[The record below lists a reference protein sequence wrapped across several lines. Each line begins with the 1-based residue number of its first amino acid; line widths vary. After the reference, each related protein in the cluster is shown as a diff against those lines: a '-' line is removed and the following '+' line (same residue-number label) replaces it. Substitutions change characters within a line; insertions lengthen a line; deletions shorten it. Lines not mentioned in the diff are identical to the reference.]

1 MLALFILPILMLKNG
16 LECNLW
22 PVQPPAACR
31 MECPHIFTTLTYPP
45 NGGASKMNR
54 SNTKPEFPGRVLISG
69 ERVTEHLEVMQEF
82 RTPTAQPVAAETSK
96 DVNRPKA

>member
-1 MLALFILPILMLKNG
+1 
-16 LECNLW
+16 
-22 PVQPPAACR
+22 
-31 MECPHIFTTLTYPP
+31 
-45 NGGASKMNR
+45 MNR